1 MTEIIQQITEL
12 APMLR
17 AKNKKAA
24 IIIATDG
31 EPSDGDIAE
40 AMRPLRNLPCYLVIE
55 PYYVIYFVI

>member
-1 MTEIIQQITEL
+1 MSEIIQQITEL

-40 AMRPLRNLPCYLVIE
+40 TMRPLRNLPCYLVIS
-55 PYYVIYFVI
+55 PLYLFL